1 MTPDDTNAVV
11 PPTTPVVGGTTE
23 RGDERA
29 DLRWIGPPP
38 WRAWKRIVDCRR
50 PEGARAGKLFGVVV
64 DRCGSCGMPDD
75 VLYVVSSESDAT
87 TRGAVCGPCLA
98 STGSTALRRA
108 VDHLDHEYR
117 RMLGRIARP
126 GDGS

>member
-1 MTPDDTNAVV
+1 
-11 PPTTPVVGGTTE
+11 
-23 RGDERA
+23 
-29 DLRWIGPPP
+29 
-38 WRAWKRIVDCRR
+38 
-50 PEGARAGKLFGVVV
+50 
-64 DRCGSCGMPDD
+64 MPDD